1 MAEAYDIVVAGGGL
15 VGCAF
20 ALALRGREHSAALLD
35 ARRGQ
40 HADDDNRA
48 IALSHGSRLLLERL
62 GVWQSLP
69 SVTPITEILVSQQGG
84 FGRAELTAAEARVPA
99 LGYVVG
105 YTALQRTLM
114 SALATSEVD
123 VLREAIVDRVN
134 DGADSAMVSLQ
145 AAGQTRHIAARLV
158 AIAEAGANVALSNVK
173 TRDYRQSAV
182 ICNVRSERPH
192 LNRAYE
198 RFTPEGP
205 LALLPNGNELS
216 LIWTAEHGHAQ
227 ELATL
232 DDAEFCAR
240 LRSTFGAALGGF
252 SAPYSREVFPL
263 TLKYAAQPVASRSVL
278 IGNAAQTL
286 HPVAGQGFNLCLRD
300 AWELAQAIASQGD
313 CDPGNATM
321 LNHYCSQRRFDRT
334 ATILFTDSLIRLFS
348 KDNRLMS
355 LLRGCGLAALSG
367 IPPIKNF
374 LTRRTMFS
382 ARG

>member
-1 MAEAYDIVVAGGGL
+1 
-15 VGCAF
+15 
-20 ALALRGREHSAALLD
+20 
-35 ARRGQ
+35 
-40 HADDDNRA
+40 
-48 IALSHGSRLLLERL
+48 
-62 GVWQSLP
+62 
-69 SVTPITEILVSQQGG
+69 
-84 FGRAELTAAEARVPA
+84 
-99 LGYVVG
+99 
-105 YTALQRTLM
+105 
-114 SALATSEVD
+114 
-123 VLREAIVDRVN
+123 
-134 DGADSAMVSLQ
+134 
-145 AAGQTRHIAARLV
+145 
-158 AIAEAGANVALSNVK
+158 VALSNVK

-286 HPVAGQGFNLCLRD
+286 HPVAGQGFNLGLRD

-313 CDPGNATM
+313 CDPGNA
-321 LNHYCSQRRFDRT
+321 NDVE
-334 ATILFTDSLIRLFS
+334 
-348 KDNRLMS
+348 S
-355 LLRGCGLAALSG
+355 LLLATTFRSNCHHFIHGFPDPVVFQRQPINVAPARMWTRRIKWYSADEKFPDATHYVQCARLNKKVAGAAFLAAV
-367 IPPIKNF
+367 
-374 LTRRTMFS
+374 TRLQ
-382 ARG
+382 